1 MAGKL
6 ICISLSW
13 AHEIVAGMPAP
24 RVLDVKIGPARVE
37 TIGEQPTDDIST
49 DMDAGDILPE

>member
-1 MAGKL
+1 
-6 ICISLSW
+6 
-13 AHEIVAGMPAP
+13 MPEP

-37 TIGEQPTDDIST
+37 TIGEPPTDDIST

>member
-1 MAGKL
+1 MPREL

-13 AHEIVAGMPAP
+13 AHEIVAGMPEP
-24 RVLDVKIGPARVE
+24 RVLDVKFGPARVE
-37 TIGEQPTDDIST
+37 TTGEPPTDDIST